1 MQVGGTCKTLGVPGS
16 EAGYIWGTCIGG
28 TCKTLEVP
36 ASEAGSMLGRNFDAV
51 LPGARGLGKESGA
64 GRKVVTSA
72 FASAIESR

>member
-1 MQVGGTCKTLGVPGS
+1 MQNIGGTGTVPAS
-16 EAGYIWGTCIGG
+16 EAGYIGGTCIGG
-28 TCKTLEVP
+28 TCKTLGVP